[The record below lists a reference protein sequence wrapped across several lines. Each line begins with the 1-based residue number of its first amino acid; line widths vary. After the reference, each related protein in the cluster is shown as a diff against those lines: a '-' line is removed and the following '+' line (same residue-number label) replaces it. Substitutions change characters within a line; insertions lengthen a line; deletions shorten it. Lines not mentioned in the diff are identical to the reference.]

1 MRQLTGKPTDD
12 VTYFF
17 LIRDTDRGAMLTA
30 AQRKSEINGIN
41 DMVKKQGGQCS
52 LFSTR
57 GSPYDFVSIITGIS
71 AATAIRIA
79 GEIDKRGTVKATLV
93 SGLEIFNRS

>member
-1 MRQLTGKPTDD
+1 MRRIDGRPTDE

-17 LIRDTDRGAMLTA
+17 LIKDTDRGGMMTA
-30 AQRKSEINGIN
+30 PERDDEINGIN
-41 DMVKKQGGQCS
+41 NMVREQGGQCS

-57 GSPYDFVSIITGIS
+57 GSLCDFVSIITGIS
-71 AATAIRIA
+71 AAAAIKIA
-79 GEIDKRGTVKATLV
+79 GEIEKRGTVKATLI